1 MRTLASLAV
10 VAALASLGAASC
22 PRPAESNG
30 PQLLILSWDGAGD
43 WMVDR
48 LLAGGRPPHL
58 ARLAASGVAAEHS
71 VSSVPTKTAA
81 AFASLWTG
89 CWGDVNG
96 VTENWVLPRPAA
108 EHTLLESE
116 RGYSSEA
123 LTAEPLYVTAAKAG
137 KRVVVLSATQSY
149 PDWPHSE
156 NLRNA
161 GVPDGHYLSFSGFEH
176 EIAGATMLDASR
188 LRPATSA
195 RRSGPRREGWN
206 DVDHSGDDVSLARLR
221 EDRLEIDF
229 TVGDSAFRALV
240 FDDPRDP
247 IPGLDTV
254 LVRQAGTGV
263 EALLKARTAGEE
275 PADWSRPFAV
285 RRGELDG
292 NTFFRLFELA
302 ADGSR
307 LALYQ
312 RRTSAL
318 RGAHSP
324 RQRAAYMAAY
334 PGFHDTGDDPYRDGA
349 LGTPLA
355 LGGDG
360 TAEQRMLEIAAFDAR
375 LLEGATRFALDT
387 WNPDVLFHYSHATDD
402 AGHLW
407 IGILDPASP
416 SHDPELAAKI
426 WPYYARIFEQLDA
439 WLGTISELAPDAI
452 VALVSDHGMAGTDRY
467 LYVNRALE
475 DAGLL
480 ARDPSGEIDLARTRI
495 LAAESPFFLRVNQ
508 SAWKGGIVEPS
519 ERDAIVE
526 AAAEALLAVEDPRT
540 GRPAFPRVFRP
551 EDFPDHGI
559 RGVGDLYFD
568 VAPGYYPKNG
578 ASEILFGPADSSWS
592 EGNHGYWPE
601 RRDMHAIFYAAGPG
615 LARGAVIPPIRHI
628 DVAPTLAHLA
638 GFPAPPQ
645 TTGRVV
651 EAMLAE

>member
-1 MRTLASLAV
+1 MHNKLLIQRTNALAV
-10 VAALASLGAASC
+10 IGALLLLGAASC
-22 PRPAESNG
+22 PRPAEEDD
-30 PQLLILSWDGAGD
+30 PRLIILSWDGAGD

-48 LLAGGRPPHL
+48 LLAEGRLPHL
-58 ARLAASGVAAEHS
+58 ARLAATGVTVEHS

-89 CWGDVNG
+89 CWGNVNG
-96 VTENWVLPRPAA
+96 VTENWVIPRPPA

-149 PDWPHSE
+149 PEWPHTA
-156 NLRNA
+156 NLKSA
-161 GVPDGHYLSFSGFEH
+161 GVPDGRYLSFSGFEH
-176 EIAGATMLDASR
+176 KIADATMLDASR
-188 LRPATSA
+188 LRPA
-195 RRSGPRREGWN
+195 GEGWN
-206 DVDHSGDDVSLARLR
+206 DVHRTGEAF
-221 EDRLEIDF
+221 EIDF
-229 TVGDSAFRALV
+229 TAGDSSPPGGPGLSALV
-240 FDDPRDP
+240 YGDPRDP
-247 IPGLDTV
+247 ATGLDTV
-254 LVRQAGTGV
+254 LVRQDDTGAEAVLKPRAAG
-263 EALLKARTAGEE
+263 ARPT
-275 PADWSRPFAV
+275 DWSRPFAV
-285 RRGELDG
+285 RRGELEG

-302 ADGSR
+302 PDGSR

-312 RRTSAL
+312 RRASAL

-324 RQRAAYMAAY
+324 AQRTAYMAAY
-334 PGFHDTGDDPYRDGA
+334 SGFHDTGFFSYRDGE
-349 LGTPLA
+349 LGPPLA

-360 TAEQRMLEIAAFDAR
+360 TAEERMLEIAAFDVA
-375 LLEGATRFALDT
+375 LLERATRFALET
-387 WNPDVLFHYSHATDD
+387 WRPDVLLHYSQLSDD

-416 SHDPELAAKI
+416 SHDPELAAKL
-426 WPYYARIFEQLDA
+426 WPYYARAFEHLDG
-439 WLGTISELAPDAI
+439 WLGAVMELAPDAV

-480 ARDPSGEIDLARTRI
+480 ARDASGGIDLARTRI

-508 SAWKGGIVEPS
+508 RSWKGGIVDPE
-519 ERDAIVE
+519 ERDAIVD
-526 AAAEALLAVEDPRT
+526 AAAEALLAVVDPRT
-540 GRPAFPRVFRP
+540 GSGAFPRVFRP

-559 RGVGDLYFD
+559 RGAGDLYLD
-568 VAPGYYPKNG
+568 VAPGYYPENG
-578 ASEILFGPADSSWS
+578 PSDVLFGPADSSWS

-615 LARGAVIPPIRHI
+615 LRRGVAVPPTRHI

-645 TTGRVV
+645 ATGRVV
-651 EAMLAE
+651 EAMLAD